1 MNKKL
6 HFKIRVI
13 KVLRPILLAI
23 IFLAVNFVAIAGNDV
38 MTQFPNN
45 TVTLKLRNAT
55 IKEILY
61 EMQKQTKI
69 NFLYNE
75 AEITTLPRK
84 SINVTQSSVEKVL
97 DELFLNSAYTYNIK
111 GNNITIVVRNEEK
124 KGSHEKPKFLFTGKV
139 LNHERNPIVGAVI
152 LIKGTST
159 GDISTKDGSFK
170 LFVGEGDEIE
180 VSFAG
185 MIPTI
190 KPAFKSDKEVVFVL
204 QPDEMVVSDVVVTG
218 IYTRKSESF
227 TGSYATFTAKDL
239 KSIGNTNVL
248 QSLKTLDPS
257 FNIVENNEFG
267 SDPNRLPDIEI
278 RSKSSMLGAR
288 DAFAVDPNQPLFILD
303 GFETTLEMINN
314 LDMNRVE
321 SITILK
327 DAAST
332 AIYGSKAAN
341 GVVVVETV
349 RPTAGKL
356 RIGYSGSINTSIP
369 DLSSYNMM
377 NAREKLDFELLAG
390 VYGAATADEEQL
402 ANEKY
407 NHRLSE
413 IVRGVDTYWLAEPLR
428 IGINH
433 KNSIYIEGG
442 DGGFSFLVG
451 GNYNGVTGV
460 MKESNKEVIGGN
472 IDLTYQI
479 GKLRFIN
486 KFRADYRTSSDP
498 IVTFDKYVSANP
510 FHRKY
515 DDEGNLKKY
524 LEVIDNGPIKDGTY
538 IENPMYNAS
547 LNSRT
552 KSKQTSFTDNFNIE
566 YRPITDIMIR
576 GRFGLTKTLGDS
588 EKFISPGDTQF
599 RTAKTLK
606 KGRYTGTHSNSF
618 GYEGELTVSYA
629 TVLNNIHTINFVAG
643 GNLSSRSNVDEG
655 YYVEGFPEGDFTY
668 PSFAAGY
675 GEGSKPTYLNAE
687 NRSVSA
693 YLNGGYSLLN
703 RYLFDVSYRVN
714 GASIFGSSKR
724 YANTWAVGIAWNI
737 HNEKFIKNLTDGI
750 SLFKVRA
757 SVGNPGNQNFD
768 SFMTFTTYR
777 YDFNSVNYFGMSTF
791 MESLGN
797 PNLKWQTTLDKNVGF
812 DLTILNRRLTI
823 NADYYHKKTDP
834 LLISINTPSSS
845 GISTMITNMG
855 NQISQGFTATV
866 LGYVIY
872 RPEERFTWSI
882 RANVRTEKSILG
894 GIGDKLEAFNKLGRK
909 NQSLVRYY
917 DGANPNDLWA
927 IQSMGIDPATG
938 REVFLRKDGV
948 RTFDYDVEQE
958 RIVGNTRPNAEG
970 IIGTSFKYKGFSA
983 DINFRYRFGAD
994 VFNNAV
1000 FSKVE
1005 NIGDLTY
1012 NQDRRAYYDRW
1023 KKPGDNSKYKDIAS
1037 TVKSP
1042 KSSRFV
1048 QNENSFA
1055 LESLRVGYEFPF
1067 ERVEGWGISSI
1078 KIDAFMSD
1086 VFRISS
1092 ILSERGTAYPFARS
1106 FQLNLSINF

>member
-1 MNKKL
+1 MNKNL
-6 HFKIRVI
+6 HFEIKAI
-13 KVLRPILLAI
+13 KVLCTVLLVI
-23 IFLAVNFVAIAGNDV
+23 IFITINYVTFAGNNLV
-38 MTQFPNN
+38 TQFPSNA
-45 TVTLKLRNAT
+45 VTLKLRNTT
-55 IKEILY
+55 IKDILY

-75 AEITTLPRK
+75 AEITALPRK

-97 DELFLNSAYTYNIK
+97 DELFQNSVYTYNIK
-111 GNNITIVVRNEEK
+111 GNNITIVK
-124 KGSHEKPKFLFTGKV
+124 KTVDKNINQQKPKFIFTGKV
-139 LNHERNPIVGAVI
+139 LDKERQPVVGAVI
-152 LIKGTST
+152 LIKGTTT
-159 GDISTKDGSFK
+159 GDISTKEGNFK
-170 LFVGEGDEIE
+170 LSASEGDEIE
-180 VSFAG
+180 VSFTG
-185 MIPTI
+185 M
-190 KPAFKSDKEVVFVL
+190 KPIVKTVLKSDKDVIFILE
-204 QPDEMVVSDVVVTG
+204 PDEMVVSDVVVTG

-227 TGSYATFTAKDL
+227 TGSYSTFTAKDL
-239 KSIGNTNVL
+239 KAIGNTNVL

-349 RPTAGKL
+349 KPTAGKL

-377 NAREKLDFELLAG
+377 DAREKLDFEVLAG
-390 VYGAATADEEQL
+390 VYGASNADEEQL

-413 IVRGVDTYWLAEPLR
+413 IVKGVDTYWLADPLR

-460 MKESNKEVIGGN
+460 MKGSNKEVIGGN
-472 IDLTYQI
+472 IDITYKI
-479 GKLRFIN
+479 GKLRFTN
-486 KFRADYRTSSDP
+486 KFRADYQTSSNP
-498 IVTFDKYVSANP
+498 TVTFDKYVSANP

-515 DDEGNLKKY
+515 DEDGNLKKY
-524 LEVIDNGPIKDGTY
+524 LEIIDNGSTKDGTY

-547 LNSRT
+547 LNSRN
-552 KSKQTSFTDNFNIE
+552 KSKQTSFTDNLNIE
-566 YRPITDIMIR
+566 YRPHTDFLIR
-576 GRFGLTKTLGDS
+576 GRFGISKTLGDK
-588 EKFISPGDTQF
+588 EQFISPDDTQF
-599 RTAKTLK
+599 RTVPTLK
-606 KGRYTGTHSNSF
+606 KGKYTGTHSNTF

-629 TVLNNIHTINFVAG
+629 TVLNDIHSINFVAG
-643 GNLSSRSNVDEG
+643 GNLASRSLIDEG

-668 PSFAAGY
+668 PSFAANY
-675 GEGSKPTYLNAE
+675 GEGSKPSYLNAE

-714 GASIFGSSKR
+714 GASIFSSSKK
-724 YANTWAVGIAWNI
+724 YANTWAVGLAWNI

-757 SVGNPGNQNFD
+757 SIGNPGNQNFD

-777 YDFNSVNYFGMSTF
+777 YDFNSTNYFGMSTF

-797 PNLKWQTTLDKNVGF
+797 PNLKWQTTLDKNIGF
-812 DLTILNRRLTI
+812 DLTILNKRLTV

-834 LLISINTPSSS
+834 LLITINTPSSS
-845 GISTMITNMG
+845 GIETMVTNIG
-855 NQISQGFTATV
+855 NQTSQGFTATV

-872 RPEERFTWSI
+872 RPENRFTWSI

-894 GIGDKLEAFNKLGRK
+894 GIGDKLEAFNKLGRE

-927 IQSMGIDPATG
+927 IQSLGIDPATG

-948 RTFDYDVEQE
+948 KTFDYNVDQE
-958 RIVGNTRPNAEG
+958 RIVGNTRPKAEG
-970 IIGTSFKYKGFSA
+970 IIGTALKYKGFSA

-1023 KKPGDNSKYKDIAS
+1023 KNPGDNSKYKNIAS

-1055 LESLRVGYEFPF
+1055 LESLRIGYEFPF
-1067 ERVEGWGISSI
+1067 EKVEGWGISSI

-1086 VFRISS
+1086 VFRVSS
-1092 ILSERGTAYPFARS
+1092 ILSERGTSYPFARS